1 LFPLADKF
9 SGVRIREL
17 GKFEGRKFIYKEPL
31 RMPDGAIIRWISVS
45 EAKLESEIKDEEVH
59 VLDQGYAGLA

>member
-1 LFPLADKF
+1 
-9 SGVRIREL
+9 
-17 GKFEGRKFIYKEPL
+17 
-31 RMPDGAIIRWISVS
+31 MPDGAIIRWISVS